1 MKAAQRAGSRLPVLW
16 HCGRG
21 ILAGRSSGYSSDAVI
36 ADPAPARGNALAD
49 QEQKVWT
56 VAEAQNFNAENLLIW
71 LAWATELLLCVA
83 EVNIDFLGEAKIGGS
98 FN

>member
-1 MKAAQRAGSRLPVLW
+1 M
-16 HCGRG
+16 
-21 ILAGRSSGYSSDAVI
+21 
-36 ADPAPARGNALAD
+36 AD
-49 QEQKVWT
+49 QAQKVWT
-56 VAEAQNFNAENLLIW
+56 VVEAQNFNAENLLIW